1 MPRATEESR
10 RIAADCWND
19 TRVAHKL
26 MDDGLAEVF
35 AEVIEDYRISIEAHR
50 EDSRVL
56 RALEEA
62 GVDNW
67 EGHGYAMELLRE

>member
-1 MPRATEESR
+1 
-10 RIAADCWND
+10 
-19 TRVAHKL
+19 